1 MKKIYIYII
10 VLMVIIGILSGIFIN
25 KLTKTRNKQFAEANF
40 SVVTDDCIDEKEKYE
55 FAMLNLEAANANIIK
70 ISPNANITFK
80 ICYKECGHTIVEK
93 EKVEEN
99 LVNLTKEE
107 IQAQYNDWSIEEFK
121 GNNIILYKE
130 EDGICNEHYFLKEE
144 NGYIVIYELK
154 QNLNKQLL
162 KVTDISTKYLPESD
176 LIEIGKGMTI
186 YTKQELNKFLEDY
199 E

>member
-10 VLMVIIGILSGIFIN
+10 VLMAVIGILSGIFIS
-25 KLTKTRNKQFAEANF
+25 KLTKSKSEQLADANF

-55 FAMLNLEAANANIIK
+55 FAMLNLEATNANSIK

-93 EKVEEN
+93 EKVEET

-107 IQAQYNDWSIEEFK
+107 FHAQYKEWSIEEFK
-121 GNNIILYKE
+121 ENNIILYKE

-154 QNLNKQLL
+154 QNQNKQLL

-176 LIEIGKGMTI
+176 LVEIGNGMTI